1 MNVDNTDN
9 NKEKT
14 ISVKAYN
21 ESYFM
26 IHKLISEIFIIPLLI
41 YIISISY
48 VIHISTFNPPLKS
61 HININLSKKRKNLFL
76 ILIFLYIGQL
86 ISILKVTNS
95 ESSSSSVSN
104 SITLITLLF
113 FTMDI
118 MSVLLTLY
126 FIDERNKKYIKIDKY
141 NSFQLFFV
149 LNIIYFLL
157 DLVNEIVYG
166 LFTFLTPITF
176 CYLIYFQIFYY
187 LYPNDSDHSKSSKG
201 LKYIVVTEYDKDL
214 IQKKQC
220 SIKRNNNYN
229 NLINSKKYFPMSNLS
244 SRISML
250 GSEKYDLNNEGN
262 TNNNINSN
270 NRIGSNDGNNK
281 INKLINNLYDP
292 NNIDY
297 LQNSYEGLL
306 DIKVKF
312 QSNFFIDYITYY
324 NNKTNNKSSN
334 DKYFP
339 LLNNQYDMDSNS
351 DEHFDVANFYTSI
364 IFNFNVFATS
374 SYYVTNKNLS
384 KSLDEFFLLDNIIE
398 SEFTDDRYS
407 ISLIKSL
414 PKLNV
419 KKCFE
424 GLSINKKDFD
434 INKDNNDVLLNCIL
448 NTKNICEKFIND
460 IISNPHFIIPEVL
473 LFLEIRDKNVFQI
486 YININKQIK
495 KKDDNILLS
504 LIRKED
510 DNNDFIISRNS
521 NYIYKNNEFIS
532 NINIKI
538 LKGNYIND
546 NNKNKND
553 KNNFKN
559 YLLLIS
565 LNYEESTKY
574 IRKKLEETIFI
585 IQEFNKLLLANN
597 YYNSNNKNNN
607 NEKEI
612 NSDLVNNFK
621 EFVNIY
627 NKINGTN
634 FRANQSFKLIKNDNY
649 KKIFREYSNS
659 NINNKDD
666 LFHCFIICIEKI
678 LQLLIN
684 HYLEEIYNSN
694 QIIKEYFNDFLDY
707 FWSVDK
713 LKNYIKYNNNFI
725 NLFKNEISDKSINSI
740 FVVDKNYIYI
750 NVNYNIN
757 IFYTLFFKITTNTN
771 FIQLEKKYEFN
782 EVKNYIDLMK
792 VELGLSLVWPK
803 RCFES
808 NDNNENNI
816 ENIHTFRLNLMSTY
830 LNKIFNTNKI
840 FNIKNWKKIFYDD
853 KLYREVCEIK
863 LKENKTQNKKT
874 EKIIENKNN
883 INIDDFL
890 YKENKNII
898 INEEKDCDIINDNY
912 NSFGSLYS
920 NISRNSN
927 VKKLLDV

>member
-424 GLSINKKDFD
+424 GLSINKKEFD

-486 YININKQIK
+486 YININKKIK

-666 LFHCFIICIEKI
+666 LFYYFIICIEKI

-898 INEEKDCDIINDNY
+898 INEKKNFDIINDNY

>member
-1 MNVDNTDN
+1 MNDNNTDN

-14 ISVKAYN
+14 ISIKAYN

-26 IHKLISEIFIIPLLI
+26 LHKLISEIFIIPLI
-41 YIISISY
+41 FYIITISY

-61 HININLSKKRKNLFL
+61 HINLYLSKKRKYLFL
-76 ILIFLYIGQL
+76 TLIFLFLGQL

-95 ESSSSSVSN
+95 ESSSSSLSN
-104 SITLITLLF
+104 SITLITFLF
-113 FTMDI
+113 FIMDI
-118 MSVLLTLY
+118 MAVLLTLY
-126 FIDERNKKYIKIDKY
+126 FIDEKNKKYIKINKY
-141 NSFQLFFV
+141 NSFHYFFV

-166 LFTFLTPITF
+166 IFTFFTPLTF

-187 LYPNDSDHSKSSKG
+187 IYPNDSDHSHSSKG
-201 LKYIVVTEYDKDL
+201 SKYIAVTEYDKCL
-214 IQKKQC
+214 MQKKQC
-220 SIKRNNNYN
+220 SIKRISNNYN
-229 NLINSKKYFPMSNLS
+229 NLEINSKKYFPLYNFS
-244 SRISML
+244 SRVSML

-262 TNNNINSN
+262 NII
-270 NRIGSNDGNNK
+270 NRIGSNEGNNK

-306 DIKVKF
+306 NIQVKF

-324 NNKTNNKSSN
+324 NNKANNKSSS
-334 DKYFP
+334 DKEIP
-339 LLNNQYDMDSNS
+339 LLNNHQYDMESNS

-364 IFNFNVFATS
+364 IFNFNVIATS

-384 KSLDEFFLLDNIIE
+384 KSLDEFFQLDNIIE

-424 GLSINKKDFD
+424 GLSINKKNFD
-434 INKDNNDVLLNCIL
+434 INKDNNDILLNCIQ
-448 NTKNICEKFIND
+448 NTKNMCEQYIND

-473 LFLEIRDKNVFQI
+473 LFLEIRDKSVFQI
-486 YININKQIK
+486 YININEQIK
-495 KKDDNILLS
+495 KKEDNILLS
-504 LIRKED
+504 LRK
-510 DNNDFIISRNS
+510 DNDSNDFIISRNS
-521 NYIYKNNEFIS
+521 NNIYKSNEFIS
-532 NINIKI
+532 NINLKI
-538 LKGNYIND
+538 LKGDYVGD

-553 KNNFKN
+553 KNDIKN

-565 LNYEESTKY
+565 LNYQESNKY
-574 IRKKLEETIFI
+574 VRKKLDETIFI
-585 IQEFNKLLLANN
+585 IQEFNKSLITNN
-597 YYNSNNKNNN
+597 YYNNNK
-607 NEKEI
+607 KEI
-612 NSDLVNNFK
+612 NSSLMNNFEK
-621 EFVNIY
+621 FINIY

-634 FRANQSFKLIKNDNY
+634 FRADQSFKLINNDKN
-649 KKIFREYSNS
+649 KKIFREYSDS
-659 NINNKDD
+659 DINNKDD
-666 LFHCFIICIEKI
+666 LFHYFIICIEKI
-678 LQLLIN
+678 LQILIN

-694 QIIKEYFNDFLDY
+694 QIIKEYFTDFFDY
-707 FWSVDK
+707 FWSVEK
-713 LKNYIKYNNNFI
+713 LKKYMKYNNNFI
-725 NLFKNEISDKSINSI
+725 NLFKNEISDKSINNI
-740 FVVDKNYIYI
+740 FVVDKNYIFI

-771 FIQLEKKYEFN
+771 FIQLEKKYEFD

-808 NDNNENNI
+808 NDNNENSI

-863 LKENKTQNKKT
+863 IKENKTLNKKG
-874 EKIIENKNN
+874 EEIIKNKNS
-883 INIDDFL
+883 IDVDDFF

-898 INEEKDCDIINDNY
+898 INEEKECDIINNNN
-912 NSFGSLYS
+912 NSFGSLNS

>member
-48 VIHISTFNPPLKS
+48 VIHISTFNHPLKS

-262 TNNNINSN
+262 TNINSN

-384 KSLDEFFLLDNIIE
+384 KSLDEFFLLDNIIVIF
-398 SEFTDDRYS
+398 S
-407 ISLIKSL
+407 
-414 PKLNV
+414 
-419 KKCFE
+419 
-424 GLSINKKDFD
+424 
-434 INKDNNDVLLNCIL
+434 
-448 NTKNICEKFIND
+448 
-460 IISNPHFIIPEVL
+460 
-473 LFLEIRDKNVFQI
+473 
-486 YININKQIK
+486 
-495 KKDDNILLS
+495 
-504 LIRKED
+504 
-510 DNNDFIISRNS
+510 
-521 NYIYKNNEFIS
+521 
-532 NINIKI
+532 
-538 LKGNYIND
+538 
-546 NNKNKND
+546 
-553 KNNFKN
+553 
-559 YLLLIS
+559 LLI
-565 LNYEESTKY
+565 
-574 IRKKLEETIFI
+574 
-585 IQEFNKLLLANN
+585 
-597 YYNSNNKNNN
+597 
-607 NEKEI
+607 
-612 NSDLVNNFK
+612 
-621 EFVNIY
+621 
-627 NKINGTN
+627 
-634 FRANQSFKLIKNDNY
+634 
-649 KKIFREYSNS
+649 
-659 NINNKDD
+659 
-666 LFHCFIICIEKI
+666 
-678 LQLLIN
+678 
-684 HYLEEIYNSN
+684 
-694 QIIKEYFNDFLDY
+694 
-707 FWSVDK
+707 
-713 LKNYIKYNNNFI
+713 
-725 NLFKNEISDKSINSI
+725 
-740 FVVDKNYIYI
+740 
-750 NVNYNIN
+750 
-757 IFYTLFFKITTNTN
+757 
-771 FIQLEKKYEFN
+771 
-782 EVKNYIDLMK
+782 
-792 VELGLSLVWPK
+792 
-803 RCFES
+803 
-808 NDNNENNI
+808 
-816 ENIHTFRLNLMSTY
+816 
-830 LNKIFNTNKI
+830 
-840 FNIKNWKKIFYDD
+840 
-853 KLYREVCEIK
+853 
-863 LKENKTQNKKT
+863 
-874 EKIIENKNN
+874 
-883 INIDDFL
+883 
-890 YKENKNII
+890 
-898 INEEKDCDIINDNY
+898 
-912 NSFGSLYS
+912 
-920 NISRNSN
+920 
-927 VKKLLDV
+927 